1 MTPTVATH
9 NSRNVPSYT
18 RYPANGMI
26 NSEGSGMHADSI
38 AMRITIP
45 PYPVAA
51 ITDLMKTKTTA
62 RILSVMEG
70 EREKDTTLAFS
81 R

>member
-1 MTPTVATH
+1 
-9 NSRNVPSYT
+9 
-18 RYPANGMI
+18 
-26 NSEGSGMHADSI
+26 MHADSI

-62 RILSVMEG
+62 RILSIMEG
-70 EREKDTTLAFS
+70 
-81 R
+81 